1 MLCES
6 TGEVREHSVLVGNQA
21 QSRQTTGVGWFG
33 ATWERGHMTTSAFK
47 RKQAR
52 RGRPARG
59 RDGDRVRDY
68 PTVLIRMDPSTRELL
83 VALAETTGRSQSD
96 MVSDSLFVYQY
107 NYLRT
112 YDLTTHHRV
121 QKRLSE
127 IKRKRKRKEGR
138 DISLADSSALL
149 KGS

>member
-1 MLCES
+1 MLYEAN
-6 TGEVREHSVLVGNQA
+6 GEAS
-21 QSRQTTGVGWFG
+21 SGVGWFG
-33 ATWERGHMTTSAFK
+33 ATWERGHMATSAFK
-47 RKQAR
+47 RKQGR

-83 VALAETTGRSQSD
+83 VALAETTRRSQSD

-112 YDLTTHHRV
+112 YDLTAHHRV

-127 IKRKRKRKEGR
+127 IKRKRNSKEGR
-138 DISLADSSALL
+138 DMSS
-149 KGS
+149 SRPS